1 MSTFNICS
9 VEKIR
14 KLAIWILFLP
24 GDMHVCPNNCGYMV
38 LIGAILRRT
47 YYICFRGEKKKY
59 IFWTNIL
66 TGALEKMTMTC
77 IYIFSCKNR
86 R

>member
-24 GDMHVCPNNCGYMV
+24 GDMHVCPNNCGNMV

-47 YYICFRGEKKKY
+47 YYICFRGGKKEIHFLDKY
-59 IFWTNIL
+59 LNWS
-66 TGALEKMTMTC
+66 TGKDDHDMHLH
-77 IYIFSCKNR
+77 I
-86 R
+86 